1 MKFVCITFVP
11 IVYENG
17 QKLAYGP
24 YVKEMDLWLRH
35 VSEIMFVCPKS
46 TNGDGQLLKPFESE
60 KPFRH
65 LEIPEWDITNWR
77 SLFKSVPQVC
87 FIAFQ
92 IFRGMLWAD
101 HIHLRCPGNTSLIA
115 CFVQML
121 FPWKKKT
128 AKYAGNW
135 DWKSKQPW
143 SYRLQQG
150 ILRNTLLIHRM
161 QALVFGSW
169 PDATK
174 NILPFFTATY
184 SEIEKIPSPPRSL
197 EGVLR
202 FVYVGYLEANKRPLL
217 SIEVVQYLIENGV
230 SAELNIFGNGSQRV
244 DLEHYVAENNLVE
257 YVHFHGN
264 QPPHKV
270 QECYRSSH
278 FLLFI
283 SRSEGWPKVV
293 AESMFWGCVPITTA
307 VSCVP
312 EMVGLGVRGAIVE
325 AQKDNVVGAIYRW
338 LDSPEEYMKAS
349 EEAMIWSRQFT
360 IEKMETA
367 ILKLMTNN
375 K

>member
-11 IVYENG
+11 IVYKNG
-17 QKLAYGP
+17 QKMAYGP

-35 VSEIMFVCPKS
+35 VSDIMFVCPKS
-46 TNGDGQLLKPFESE
+46 TNADGQLLKAFESE

-65 LEIPEWDITNWR
+65 LEIPEWDITNW
-77 SLFKSVPQVC
+77 KSFIKAVPQIF

-92 IFRGMLWAD
+92 IFRGMWWAN

-121 FPWKKKT
+121 FPRKSKT

-135 DWKSKQPW
+135 DWSSKQPF
-143 SYRLQQG
+143 SYRLQQR
-150 ILRNTLLIHRM
+150 ILRNTLFTHNM
-161 QALVFGSW
+161 QALVYGTW
-169 PDATK
+169 PNET
-174 NILPFFTATY
+174 NNVVPFFTASY
-184 SEIEKIPSPPRSL
+184 SETEKMDSPPRSL
-197 EGVLR
+197 QGVLR
-202 FVYVGYLEANKRPLL
+202 FIYVGYLESNKRPLL
-217 SIEVVQYLIENGV
+217 AIEVVQQLIKNGV
-230 SAELNIFGNGSQRV
+230 AAELNLFGNGSAKAS
-244 DLEHYVAENNLVE
+244 LEKYVAENNVGE
-257 YVHFHGN
+257 FVKFHGN

-270 QECYRSSH
+270 QEYFRNSH

-312 EMVGLGVRGAIVE
+312 EMLGWGSRGSIVE
-325 AQKDNVVGAIYRW
+325 ANIDSVLHAIISWTGNSEKYA
-338 LDSPEEYMKAS
+338 KAS

-360 IEKMETA
+360 IEKMESGISDFLTHR
-367 ILKLMTNN
+367 K
-375 K
+375 